1 MHTYTHAHIY
11 GSASSQI
18 DLIQTKQTKNTT
30 PNNERCVVVLNNG
43 VVVRGETEANWKYAS

>member
-43 VVVRGETEANWKYAS
+43 VVVRGETEAN